1 MCYPT
6 ELYDNYPGAA
16 MTTTLQRE
24 ATTTGRATT
33 WTIDPAHTDVS
44 FSVKHLMISTVR
56 GRFADVTGTITLD
69 GSDITSARV
78 EAEIAAASIDT
89 RQDQRDAHL
98 RSADFFEVE
107 TYPTLAFRSRRV
119 ERITGDRYRIVGDLT
134 IRDVTREVVLDGTD
148 EGRGRDPWGG
158 ERLAFSATTTID
170 RRDFGLTWN
179 QALETGGV
187 LVSNEIKISLDVQA
201 VKAT

>member
-1 MCYPT
+1 MTATLTRETAPPT
-6 ELYDNYPGAA
+6 
-16 MTTTLQRE
+16 R
-24 ATTTGRATT
+24 TT
-33 WTIDPAHTDVS
+33 WNIDPAHTEVG

-56 GRFADVTGTITLD
+56 GRFGDVRGTIALEGNDVT
-69 GSDITSARV
+69 SASV
-78 EAEIAAASIDT
+78 EAEIATASIDT

-107 TYPTLAFRSRRV
+107 KYPTITFRSTVV
-119 ERITGDRYRIVGDLT
+119 ERIAGDRYRIVGDLT
-134 IRDVTREVVLDGTD
+134 IRDVTREVVLEGTD

-170 RRDFGLTWN
+170 RREFGLTWN

-187 LVSNEIKISLDVQA
+187 LVSNEIKISVDVQA
-201 VKAT
+201 VKA